1 MKLKVQN
8 RDKVGK
14 VVKFLRKEG
23 LLPAVVYGKSM
34 ETPAVISCDKND
46 FIRLYRK
53 AGYSTPINLE
63 GDVKQ
68 MVLLHSMEIDT
79 LTDEVLSVDFIA
91 VSKTE
96 KVSADVTIVL
106 VGESAVEKTWDGAIQ
121 LVKDTVEVE
130 AFPQDLPQQ
139 IELNISQ
146 IKEANEVLFV
156 KDLKVSN
163 KVEILD
169 DPEIPVVTVTKLSG
183 TIEEESDEVEE
194 SSAENTEA

>member
-1 MKLKVQN
+1 M
-8 RDKVGK
+8 
-14 VVKFLRKEG
+14 
-23 LLPAVVYGKSM
+23 
-34 ETPAVISCDKND
+34 
-46 FIRLYRK
+46 
-53 AGYSTPINLE
+53 
-63 GDVKQ
+63 
-68 MVLLHSMEIDT
+68 
-79 LTDEVLSVDFIA
+79 
-91 VSKTE
+91 
-96 KVSADVTIVL
+96 
-106 VGESAVEKTWDGAIQ
+106 
-121 LVKDTVEVE
+121 VKDTVEVE